1 MRFSRV
7 ATAAILVTAGAGQ
20 ALAGG
25 FAPAIVAG
33 EALVVVEPEPP
44 RSSSYGIL
52 LPLLLVG
59 GLVAAAS
66 SNDRS

>member
-7 ATAAILVTAGAGQ
+7 ATAAILVTVGAGQ

-25 FAPAIVAG
+25 FGPTIVES
-33 EALVVVEPEPP
+33 EALVVVEPEAP
-44 RSSSYGIL
+44 RSSFGIL
-52 LPLLLVG
+52 LPPLLVG